1 MKRLVITGAE
11 RYEVRD
17 SGPPEPA
24 DDEILIAPLRVGIC
38 ATDLELIEGSMVY
51 LRNGLTSLPLTPGH
65 EWVGRVVGLGSSV
78 RGFSLGNRVV
88 GECSIGCG
96 SCPQCAIGSYH
107 LCPRRRETGIL
118 GLDGALTELMAFP
131 ARAAH
136 IVSETV
142 DLEDAAL
149 VEPTAIAY
157 RAVGRLGDVRGR
169 VVLVVGAGTV
179 GYLAAAV
186 LSLVGGAEVA
196 AVDVREAH
204 LERLR
209 PLGVRQPRA
218 DEVFDFVL
226 EAAGSPTSLSDAIG
240 RLGPGGRLVTLGL
253 SGASTEL
260 RLDDVV
266 INDQE
271 ILGSIGS
278 PGVWDEVISLIESGR
293 IRPSALVTNTFELER
308 FDDAIELLSRREH
321 GTGKVLIAP
330 NAI

>member
-1 MKRLVITGAE
+1 MKRLVVTGAG
-11 RYEVRD
+11 RYEVTD
-17 SGPPEPA
+17 AAPPEPA
-24 DDEILIAPLRVGIC
+24 DDEILVAPLRVGIC
-38 ATDLELIEGSMVY
+38 ATDLELIEGSLVH

-96 SCPQCAIGSYH
+96 SCSQCAIGSYH
-107 LCPRRRETGIL
+107 LCPRRRETGII

-136 IVSETV
+136 IVSESAN
-142 DLEDAAL
+142 LEDAAL

-157 RAVGRLGDVRGR
+157 RAVARLGDVRGR

-196 AVDVREAH
+196 AVDVRDDN

-209 PLGVRQPRA
+209 PLGVRQARA
-218 DEVFDFVL
+218 GEVFDFVL

-266 INDQE
+266 VNDQE

-278 PGVWDEVISLIESGR
+278 PGVWEEVISLIESGP
-293 IRPSALVTNTFELER
+293 IRPSVLVTNTFELDR
-308 FDDAIELLSRREH
+308 FDDAIELISRRKQ

-330 NAI
+330 NAM

>member
-1 MKRLVITGAE
+1 MKRLVVTGAE

-17 SGPPEPA
+17 SAPPEPA

-38 ATDLELIEGSMVY
+38 ATDLELIEGSLVH
-51 LRNGLTSLPLTPGH
+51 LRSGLTSLPLTPGH

-96 SCPQCAIGSYH
+96 SCSQCAIGSYH
-107 LCPRRRETGIL
+107 LCPRRRETGII

-136 IVSETV
+136 IVSESV
-142 DLEDAAL
+142 NLEDAAL
-149 VEPTAIAY
+149 VEPAAIAY

-196 AVDVREAH
+196 AVDVREAN

-209 PLGVRQPRA
+209 LLGVRQARA

-266 INDQE
+266 VNDQE

-278 PGVWDEVISLIESGR
+278 PGVWDEVISLIESGT
-293 IRPSALVTNTFELER
+293 IRPSVLVTNTFELER
-308 FDDAIELLSRREH
+308 FDDAIELLTRRKQ

>member
-17 SGPPEPA
+17 SAPPEPA

-38 ATDLELIEGSMVY
+38 ATDLELIDGSMVY

-88 GECSIGCG
+88 GECSIGCS
-96 SCPQCAIGSYH
+96 SCSQCAVGSYH
-107 LCPRRRETGIL
+107 LCPLRRETGIL

-136 IVSETV
+136 IVSEAV

-260 RLDDVV
+260 RFDDVV

-278 PGVWDEVISLIESGR
+278 PGVWDEVISLIESGT

-308 FDDAIELLSRREH
+308 FDDAIELLSRREY
-321 GTGKVLIAP
+321 GTGKVLISP